1 MTEAPWES
9 DPIVGSYQET
19 MPWESDPIAS
29 AGEQESPGMMP
40 FASRAIAG
48 TVGAPVDIIR
58 GALNL
63 IPGVDLPEPFGGRK
77 SIERG
82 MEAIGIPV
90 PEREPET
97 LPEYVGTG
105 IGEVAGLIV
114 PGGAGIKALAKG
126 PGIVGKIAKSIWQ
139 TMVKHP
145 WLTMTGEVG
154 AGAGAGIGRAT
165 TESPTGEI
173 VGGVAGSMVPSL
185 IQSTPGLLGLRLGRT
200 LLRKFSMPF
209 TKTGAKWRAG
219 KFVKGQVVEPAK
231 TGVVVGEETIG
242 DLPPAVQSGEKKLVA
257 LYKSLAGQDPATDAE
272 TIESLSKSI
281 IKIEGEMRKLGHGSP
296 EVLAE
301 ITRKRVAALE
311 LGMDKRVADAMGNA
325 QKKLD
330 ALSVAQRKGAES
342 VIVRNELEAAMR
354 AEQAKTKKLWAGV
367 PKDYEVG
374 FKETRQ
380 AYEAIVKDLAK
391 AQRVDIP
398 NTLKTSPIIK
408 SKKLETTTLREMQG
422 LRSKL
427 LETARMARKEGQWNK
442 SRIAED
448 VADAILNDLGIAAGT
463 ATTPE
468 AASLQSA
475 IAATKQFKT
484 RFESGVVGKIL
495 GYSKSGA
502 PAIDP
507 SLTLDIS
514 IGRMA
519 QKGAVDIN
527 KIAITPETV
536 QATKRYL
543 TRSYTDYALDRATG
557 TISPI
562 KSERWIK
569 TNEAILDHFPS
580 LRAQL
585 TDASKAQELAVN
597 TRATMDARKQALR
610 NPKIAT
616 SARFLN
622 AADMNTEI
630 TSILKSNNP
639 PGMAKQLV
647 RQARKDPNGEAL
659 EGLRGGFIDHILEK
673 SSIGSFNEIGEQTL
687 SGRTLLNFVKRND
700 ATLRQVFTPEQI
712 GRMRRVGAEL
722 GKIETYEKMTAGK
735 PDVEMKDFA
744 STALRLF
751 SRIGGARLGG
761 WLGASGTMPSPGGS
775 LQMAQIISGNFRKF
789 ATRLTKDRAEQ
800 MVHDAILSKDPKL
813 LQALLL
819 PIDKPGPATK
829 ANLRTL
835 NERMNLWLAGTGKRV
850 IDDMEIEQGPK
861 RDPGLRAD
869 GAKKGPGFLGSLQSP
884 ENAAII
890 KRFENGELNE
900 QQFEAF
906 NELRRRGKL

>member
-1 MTEAPWES
+1 MTAMPWEN
-9 DPIVGSYQET
+9 DPIVGSSQEA
-19 MPWESDPIAS
+19 MPWENDPIIS

-40 FASRAIAG
+40 FVNRAIAG
-48 TVGAPVDIIR
+48 TVGAPVDMTR
-58 GALNL
+58 RALNL

-90 PEREPET
+90 SERGPET
-97 LPEYVGTG
+97 LPEYIGTG
-105 IGEVAGLIV
+105 IGEVSGMLV
-114 PGGAGIKALAKG
+114 PGGLGMKTLAKG
-126 PGIVGKIAKSIWQ
+126 PGLVGKITNSIWQ
-139 TMVKHP
+139 SMTKHP
-145 WLTMTGEVG
+145 WLAMTSEIT
-154 AGAGAGIGRAT
+154 AGAGAGTGRAT
-165 TESPTGEI
+165 DSPTAELA
-173 VGGVAGSMVPSL
+173 GGVAGGMVPGL
-185 IQSTPGLLGLRLGRT
+185 ITLMPSLLGLRLGKT

-231 TGVVVGEETIG
+231 TGVVVGKETIG

-257 LYKSLAGQDPATDAE
+257 LYKSLVGQDPVQDAE
-272 TIESLSKSI
+272 TIETLSKSI
-281 IKIEGEMRKLGHGSP
+281 IKLEGKMRKLGYGSP

-325 QKKLD
+325 QRRLD
-330 ALSVAQRKGAES
+330 ALPVARRKGAES
-342 VIVRNELEAAMR
+342 VIVRNELKTAMR
-354 AEQAKTKKLWAGV
+354 AEKAAERRLWKGV
-367 PKDYEVG
+367 PKDYGVG
-374 FKETRQ
+374 FEKTRQ
-380 AYEAIVKDLAK
+380 IYVAIVKDLAK

-398 NTLKTSPIIK
+398 STLKTSPIIK
-408 SKKLETTTLREMQG
+408 SKKIEATTLREMQG

-427 LETARMARKEGQWNK
+427 LETARRARKEGQWNK
-442 SRIAED
+442 ARIAEN
-448 VADAILNDLGIAAGT
+448 VSDAILDDLGIAAGT

-484 RFESGVVGKIL
+484 QFESGVVGKIL

-527 KIAITPETV
+527 KIAITPEAV
-536 QATKRYL
+536 QASRRYL
-543 TRSYTDYALDRATG
+543 TRSYTDYALDRTTG
-557 TISPI
+557 TINSL
-562 KSERWIK
+562 KSDRWIK
-569 TNEAILDHFPS
+569 TNEAILDQFPS
-580 LRAQL
+580 LRNQL
-585 TDASKAQELAVN
+585 ADASKAQELAVS
-597 TRATMDARKQALR
+597 TRTAMKTRKQALR
-610 NPKIAT
+610 DPRIST

-630 TSILKSNNP
+630 TSVLKSNNP
-639 PGMAKQLV
+639 PGMANQLV
-647 RQARKDPNGEAL
+647 RQARKDPSGEAL
-659 EGLRGGFIDHILEK
+659 EGLRGGFVDHILEK
-673 SSIGSFNEIGEQTL
+673 SSIGSFNELGEQTL

-712 GRMRRVGAEL
+712 GRMKKVGAEL
-722 GKIETYEKMTAGK
+722 GKIEKFEKMKAGK
-735 PDVEMKDFA
+735 PEIEMKDFA
-744 STALRLF
+744 SSALRLF
-751 SRIGGARLGG
+751 SRFGGARLGG
-761 WLGASGTMPSPGGS
+761 WMGSSGAMPSPGGS
-775 LQMAQIISGNFRKF
+775 LQMAQIMSGRFRNFV
-789 ATRLTKDRAEQ
+789 TRLTRDKAEQ

-829 ANLRTL
+829 ANLRIL

-850 IDDMEIEQGPK
+850 IEDIEMEESPEKNPMPPLNSLPDESPEITKEGVISEIEKQY
-861 RDPGLRAD
+861 R
-869 GAKKGPGFLGSLQSP
+869 Q
-884 ENAAII
+884 
-890 KRFENGELNE
+890 GELNE
-900 QQFEAF
+900 KQLEAF